1 MSRERILPEIL
12 GVSASSLET
21 WRRCPR
27 EYFDAHVLGLPE
39 SDAGRAPDYGNLVHA
54 MLERIHRDGS
64 CRDTAH
70 VEEVLALHGIDAD
83 GALTGLVARH
93 AQRCPSPA
101 EHEKHELELARFYRA
116 DRRSWPPA
124 ASTRSGSTT
133 GSSTSATTRPGPW

>member
-1 MSRERILPEIL
+1 MP
-12 GVSASSLET
+12 A
-21 WRRCPR
+21 
-27 EYFDAHVLGLPE
+27 EYYDAHVLGLPE

-101 EHEKHELELARFYRA
+101 EHEKHELERARFHRA
-116 DRRSWPPA
+116 P
-124 ASTRSGSTT
+124 TT
-133 GSSTSATTRPGPW
+133 VVHGDGSSRRGLAARRPARGP